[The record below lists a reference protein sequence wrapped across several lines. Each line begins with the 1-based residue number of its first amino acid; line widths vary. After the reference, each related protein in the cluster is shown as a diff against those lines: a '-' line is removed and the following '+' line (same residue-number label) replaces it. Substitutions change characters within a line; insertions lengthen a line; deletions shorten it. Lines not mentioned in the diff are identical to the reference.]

1 MDSKTPIAC
10 SLNADNYRQRLDAV
24 RELGA
29 AALLSVNDRSDGA
42 ELTFRNTTR
51 VREEL
56 TAIVEAENACCPFLD
71 LSIGSDEDEDED
83 EDELS
88 LTITAPREALA
99 VVRDLVRS
107 FQGARSQ

>member
-10 SLNADNYRQRLDAV
+10 SLNADDYRQRLDAV

-29 AALLSVNDRSDGA
+29 AALLSVSDRSDGA

-56 TAIVEAENACCPFLD
+56 TAIVQAENACCPFLD
-71 LSIGSDEDEDED
+71 LSIGSDEDE
-83 EDELS
+83 LS
-88 LTITAPREALA
+88 LTITAPREALP
-99 VVRDLVRS
+99 VVGDLVRS
-107 FQGARSQ
+107 FQGARAQ

>member
-10 SLNADNYRQRLDAV
+10 SLNADDYRQRVDAV

-29 AALLSVNDRSDGA
+29 AALLSVSDRSDGA
-42 ELTFRNTTR
+42 ELTFRNTTG

-56 TAIVEAENACCPFLD
+56 TAIVQAENACCPFLD
-71 LSIGSDEDEDED
+71 VSIGSD

-107 FQGARSQ
+107 FQGARAQ

>member
-10 SLNADNYRQRLDAV
+10 SLNADDYRQRVDAV

-29 AALLSVNDRSDGA
+29 AALLSVSDRSDGA

-56 TAIVEAENACCPFLD
+56 TAIVQAENACCPFLD
-71 LSIGSDEDEDED
+71 LSIGSDEDE
-83 EDELS
+83 LS

-99 VVRDLVRS
+99 VVCDLVRS
-107 FQGARSQ
+107 FQGARAQ

>member
-10 SLNADNYRQRLDAV
+10 SLNADDYRQRLDAV

-29 AALLSVNDRSDGA
+29 AALLSVSDRSDGA

-56 TAIVEAENACCPFLD
+56 TAIVQAENACCPFLD
-71 LSIGSDEDEDED
+71 LSIGSD

-99 VVRDLVRS
+99 VVRDLVMS
-107 FQGARSQ
+107 FQGATAQ

>member
-24 RELGA
+24 REIGA
-29 AALLSVNDRSDGA
+29 AGLLSVNDRPDGT

-71 LSIGSDEDEDED
+71 LSIGSDEDE
-83 EDELS
+83 LS
-88 LTITAPREALA
+88 LTVTAPREALA
-99 VVRDLVRS
+99 VVRDLVMS
-107 FQGARSQ
+107 FQGATAQ

>member
-10 SLNADNYRQRLDAV
+10 SLNADDYRQRVDAV

-29 AALLSVNDRSDGA
+29 AALLSVSDRSDGA

-56 TAIVEAENACCPFLD
+56 TAIVQAENACCPFLD
-71 LSIGSDEDEDED
+71 LSIGSD

-107 FQGARSQ
+107 FQGARAQ

>member
-10 SLNADNYRQRLDAV
+10 SLNADDYRQRLDAV

-29 AALLSVNDRSDGA
+29 AALLSVSDRSDGA

-56 TAIVEAENACCPFLD
+56 TAIGQAENACCPFLD
-71 LSIGSDEDEDED
+71 VSIGSD

-107 FQGARSQ
+107 FQGARAQ

>member
-10 SLNADNYRQRLDAV
+10 SLNADDYRQRVDAV

-29 AALLSVNDRSDGA
+29 AALLSVSDRSDGA
-42 ELTFRNTTR
+42 ELTFRNTTG

-56 TAIVEAENACCPFLD
+56 TAIVQAENACCPFLD
-71 LSIGSDEDEDED
+71 LSIGSDED

-107 FQGARSQ
+107 FQGARAQ

>member
-10 SLNADNYRQRLDAV
+10 SLNADDYRQRLDAV

-29 AALLSVNDRSDGA
+29 AALLSVSDRSDGA

-56 TAIVEAENACCPFLD
+56 TAIVQAENACCPFLD
-71 LSIGSDEDEDED
+71 LSIGSD

-107 FQGARSQ
+107 FQGARAQ

>member
-10 SLNADNYRQRLDAV
+10 SLNADDYRQRLDAV

-56 TAIVEAENACCPFLD
+56 TAIVQAENACCPFLD
-71 LSIGSDEDEDED
+71 LSIGSDED

-107 FQGARSQ
+107 FQGARAQ

>member
-1 MDSKTPIAC
+1 MDSKTRIAC
-10 SLNADNYRQRLDAV
+10 SLNADDYRQRLDAV

-42 ELTFRNTTR
+42 ELTFHNTTR
-51 VREEL
+51 VHEEL

-71 LSIGSDEDEDED
+71 LSIGSD

-107 FQGARSQ
+107 FQGARA

>member
-10 SLNADNYRQRLDAV
+10 SLNADDYRQRLDAV

-29 AALLSVNDRSDGA
+29 AALLSVSDRSDGA
-42 ELTFRNTTR
+42 ELTFRNTTG

-56 TAIVEAENACCPFLD
+56 TAIVQAENACCPFLD
-71 LSIGSDEDEDED
+71 LSIGSD

-107 FQGARSQ
+107 FQGARAQ

>member
-10 SLNADNYRQRLDAV
+10 SLNADDYRQRVDAV

-29 AALLSVNDRSDGA
+29 AALLSVSDRSDGA
-42 ELTFRNTTR
+42 ELTFRNTTG

-56 TAIVEAENACCPFLD
+56 TAIVQAENACCPFLD
-71 LSIGSDEDEDED
+71 LSIGSDEDED

-107 FQGARSQ
+107 FQGARAQ